1 MTSIRDLRGL
11 SGVLALILGLNLS
24 LAFGCSHL
32 NMFADKISN
41 VPWFEAALLLI
52 KTMQLGVKVGF
63 HMLDIGNSSL
73 SLSDDDESSGSEG
86 YSENGEFYLL
96 LFQTALSGF
105 YLVQLVLYYLYI
117 ISVDQFR
124 VSLFDL
130 ILIINVKNATVLML
144 EKIKQVK
151 FYHRLVVDMDQL
163 FPDATR
169 EELDAVADDVCVI
182 CLKPMP
188 TQAKKLRCGHL
199 FHRFCLRQCLQ
210 KASIG
215 DSFTGLDTLTRVAN
229 GMALEP
235 PTTGASASNMMNMTT
250 LRCPLCRKHVYS
262 SKSDPPNASGT
273 SDDDEVAVRS
283 PTGTRRGSDG
293 ALYEDDAARQQ
304 PQQQHHDTDAVP
316 APPGG
321 ENAAPVPV
329 DEHAGTEEVLRFSS
343 TLSENGVHGA

>member
-11 SGVLALILGLNLS
+11 SGVLALILTLNFL
-24 LAFGCSHL
+24 LACGCSHL
-32 NMFADKISN
+32 HMFADKISS
-41 VPWFEAALLLI
+41 VPWFEAGLLLI

-73 SLSDDDESSGSEG
+73 SFSDDDESSGSEG

-96 LFQTALSGF
+96 LFQTALSGL

-151 FYHRLVVDMDQL
+151 FYHRLVVDMDKL

-182 CLKPMP
+182 CLKSMP

-235 PTTGASASNMMNMTT
+235 PTTGGTASNMLNMST

-262 SKSDPPNASGT
+262 NKNELSNASSTLG
-273 SDDDEVAVRS
+273 DDEVAVRS
-283 PTGTRRGSDG
+283 PTSTERGSEG
-293 ALYEDDAARQQ
+293 GPFEDDVAHQQ
-304 PQQQHHDTDAVP
+304 PEPQHQHLDTDAAP
-316 APPGG
+316 ALVGR
-321 ENAAPVPV
+321 EIAAPAAVG
-329 DEHAGTEEVLRFSS
+329 EHTGTEEVLRFSS
-343 TLSENGVHGA
+343 TSC